1 MLDTGLR
8 CGCLQFEEVTT
19 DMVVNPLKKIF
30 LGHSEV
36 TLPFSNFNVRTD
48 RLGIL
53 LTCRF

>member
-19 DMVVNPLKKIF
+19 DMVVNPLKKFF